1 MSIRQRSL
9 LSPAA
14 IMSTISLFYHKM
26 MIKNKQ
32 NWCNQFCFMRG
43 RIHNIPY
50 EYLHTNYIYSSLPY
64 KSSVLTVGT
73 FDLKANNIQYYSF
86 LEIRCKVTKFLLHM
100 QVFIYKKIKMLL
112 KSNKII
118 SFLLKMVASSE
129 VITSNEPIILY
140 KQK

>member
-1 MSIRQRSL
+1 
-9 LSPAA
+9 
-14 IMSTISLFYHKM
+14 
-26 MIKNKQ
+26 
-32 NWCNQFCFMRG
+32 MRG